1 MHAIVACSTSR
12 SLAGVAKSVQGQ
24 TIGYRYLN
32 NSSASTVACR
42 RLTTGLCAHAC
53 CLDATP
59 VCRFL
64 WVLQYLA
71 GAGFYV
77 IPAYQPADNSAD
89 NTVVATPA
97 IFLRNWANL
106 WASISD
112 LPSFNATL
120 KVCQDE
126 GRYFPQEVSSCD
138 CGSLAGS
145 VSESSPDLRCA

>member
-1 MHAIVACSTSR
+1 MFT
-12 SLAGVAKSVQGQ
+12 
-24 TIGYRYLN
+24 
-32 NSSASTVACR
+32 CR
-42 RLTTGLCAHAC
+42 HLTTGLGTQAH

-89 NTVVATPA
+89 NTAVATPA

-120 KVCQDE
+120 KVCQDK
-126 GRYFPQEVSSCD
+126 GRP
-138 CGSLAGS
+138 SL
-145 VSESSPDLRCA
+145 LIF

>member
-1 MHAIVACSTSR
+1 M
-12 SLAGVAKSVQGQ
+12 
-24 TIGYRYLN
+24 
-32 NSSASTVACR
+32 
-42 RLTTGLCAHAC
+42 
-53 CLDATP
+53 
-59 VCRFL
+59 
-64 WVLQYLA
+64 LQYLA

-126 GRYFPQEVSSCD
+126 GRSSHQGVSSCN
-138 CGSLAGS
+138 CGSLA
-145 VSESSPDLRCA
+145 

>member
-1 MHAIVACSTSR
+1 M
-12 SLAGVAKSVQGQ
+12 
-24 TIGYRYLN
+24 
-32 NSSASTVACR
+32 
-42 RLTTGLCAHAC
+42 
-53 CLDATP
+53 
-59 VCRFL
+59 
-64 WVLQYLA
+64 LQYLA

-126 GRYFPQEVSSCD
+126 GRSSRQGVSC
-138 CGSLAGS
+138 CGCSSLAWS
-145 VSESSPDLRCA
+145 VSKLSPDLRFA

>member
-1 MHAIVACSTSR
+1 MVNRGKLSDTAV
-12 SLAGVAKSVQGQ
+12 
-24 TIGYRYLN
+24 
-32 NSSASTVACR
+32 SANPVRAPRFPAR
-42 RLTTGLCAHAC
+42 RLTTGINTHARC
-53 CLDATP
+53 PDVTP

-120 KVCQDE
+120 KVCNNE
-126 GRYFPQEVSSCD
+126 GRSSPPGVSCCD
-138 CGSLAGS
+138 CSSLAWN
-145 VSESSPDLRCA
+145 VSESSPDLRFA